1 MIFMSKENMQL
12 YWYFEFK
19 NKKLSFWKDRH
30 LKKLKNL
37 LNKRYDYRNY
47 FMPKLDM
54 QIELQKQLCKIGRR

>member
-1 MIFMSKENMQL
+1 MIFMSNENMQL

-19 NKKLSFWKDRH
+19 KLSFWKDRH
-30 LKKLKNL
+30 LRKLKKL

-54 QIELQKQLCKIGRR
+54 QIELQKQLCKLGEDK